1 MVQALYA
8 CLARAL
14 SSAWGGGVEGQRQ
27 PSYRLYCCGR
37 CGVLVCLCRRCDRGQ
52 IYCAGECARISRR
65 ESRRSAGRRY
75 QRSRRGAQHHAARQR
90 RYRLRRACQKIVTHR
105 GSVAKSVGCTVAL
118 NVPAMPDCVSMPA
131 ASVDGWR
138 CDFCG
143 RCVPG
148 PDPAVGAQWIWNC
161 IN

>member
-1 MVQALYA
+1 
-8 CLARAL
+8 
-14 SSAWGGGVEGQRQ
+14 
-27 PSYRLYCCGR
+27 
-37 CGVLVCLCRRCDRGQ
+37 
-52 IYCAGECARISRR
+52 
-65 ESRRSAGRRY
+65 
-75 QRSRRGAQHHAARQR
+75 
-90 RYRLRRACQKIVTHR
+90 VTHR